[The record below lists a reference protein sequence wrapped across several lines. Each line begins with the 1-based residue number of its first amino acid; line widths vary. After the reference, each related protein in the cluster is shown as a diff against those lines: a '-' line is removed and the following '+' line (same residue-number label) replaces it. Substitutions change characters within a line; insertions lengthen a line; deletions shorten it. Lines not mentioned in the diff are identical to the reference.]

1 MYSLEQALPYVR
13 DCVFRGNVAGHV
25 GGALSFRNTPSDVWI
40 INSLFDGNTAADGGG
55 GVRAGNSSSVH
66 VVNCTFVG
74 NAANGSNPAFPGRAG
89 GLDVGSDGNVALRTS
104 TIDNSVFW
112 GNTGGGQPR
121 QLALQGSFPA
131 GLVVRYSD
139 VQGGQSGV
147 LVQRATFPLTW
158 GAGNID
164 ADPLFVSAATH
175 DFRLREGS
183 PCLGA
188 GDPGAVPSDV
198 TTDLAGN
205 GRLADGGTGVD
216 MGPYQFAGSL

>member
-1 MYSLEQALPYVR
+1 M
-13 DCVFRGNVAGHV
+13 
-25 GGALSFRNTPSDVWI
+25 
-40 INSLFDGNTAADGGG
+40 
-55 GVRAGNSSSVH
+55 
-66 VVNCTFVG
+66 
-74 NAANGSNPAFPGRAG
+74 
-89 GLDVGSDGNVALRTS
+89 
-104 TIDNSVFW
+104 
-112 GNTGGGQPR
+112 
-121 QLALQGSFPA
+121 
-131 GLVVRYSD
+131 RYSD

-147 LVQRATFPLTW
+147 FVQRATFPLTW